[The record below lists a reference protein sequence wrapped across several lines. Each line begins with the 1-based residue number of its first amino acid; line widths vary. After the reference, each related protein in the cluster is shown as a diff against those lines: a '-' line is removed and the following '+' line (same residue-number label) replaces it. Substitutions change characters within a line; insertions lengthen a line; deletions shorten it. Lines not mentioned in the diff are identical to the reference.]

1 MIRPVMKVHSE
12 QEFTPYIRAC
22 AANRKASFQ

>member
-12 QEFTPYIRAC
+12 QFTPYIRAC